1 MTSSGEEKAWEILK
15 GLAPADVCKN
25 ALVQYDKI
33 AGRYILK
40 SFCTDF
46 YINPGEKIIKSTDSA
61 GEAVIK
67 RYGYFFNHSCLW
79 YLVHTR
85 DIPFTGRL
93 IKPVNIKGGEMFF
106 RGSHVL
112 PLENLAERYEDDKEV
127 FLKRG
132 KELCGE
138 VLNFGDASVRLFP
151 VPRIPM
157 TIILWLR
164 DEEFP
169 PRADLLLDS
178 SCELQV
184 PLDIIWSVAMMSL
197 LVMM

>member
-1 MTSSGEEKAWEILK
+1 
-15 GLAPADVCKN
+15 
-25 ALVQYDKI
+25 
-33 AGRYILK
+33 
-40 SFCTDF
+40 
-46 YINPGEKIIKSTDSA
+46 
-61 GEAVIK
+61 
-67 RYGYFFNHSCLW
+67 
-79 YLVHTR
+79 
-85 DIPFTGRL
+85 
-93 IKPVNIKGGEMFF
+93 MFF